1 MSGLDQAAGP
11 RRPAPVAPWSSR
23 PAPAVEALFP
33 HRADSLGHVIESG
46 RPRLRRR
53 YGRWRLVRLSPVILT
68 VVIAS
73 LAYATPPE
81 MAFSRLL
88 PAAPALAAAMWPV
101 LPTVLLGTVCLL
113 LMIGLS
119 LVFPDLGTWWTAAG
133 IIAVT
138 VAAAYGSHV
147 RLQRERTLFQ
157 VRLVAEAAQQVVL
170 SPMPRRFGN
179 VEIESLYLAAAA
191 EARIGGDFYEVVDTP
206 YGVRLLIGDV
216 RGKGLPA
223 VGAAAAIVNAFRE
236 AAYGEADMVDIARR
250 LDASSARYNAAFPP
264 DGPMERFATAL
275 LVEIRPE
282 GGRIDIL
289 NCGHPPPLLLHR
301 GELRAL
307 ESPTPSPLLSLA
319 ELIGD
324 HYEVDTFTCAPGDT
338 LLLYTDGIAEAR
350 ARDGEF
356 FPLSAWMRR
365 QPPTPPGEL
374 LAALHR
380 DLVRY
385 SRGRLEDDVAALA
398 VRLSPP

>member
-1 MSGLDQAAGP
+1 M
-11 RRPAPVAPWSSR
+11 
-23 PAPAVEALFP
+23 
-33 HRADSLGHVIESG
+33 IESG
-46 RPRLRRR
+46 RLRLPRRS
-53 YGRWRLVRLSPVILT
+53 GRGWFVRLSPVILT

-88 PAAPALAAAMWPV
+88 PAAPALAASMWPV

-119 LVFPDLGTWWTAAG
+119 LVFPDLGTWWTCAG
-133 IIAVT
+133 IVGVT

-157 VRLVAEAAQQVVL
+157 VRLVADAAQQVVL
-170 SPMPRRFGN
+170 SPMPRRFAN

-206 YGVRLLIGDV
+206 FGVRMLIGDV

-236 AAYGEADMVDIARR
+236 AAYGEPDMVDIARR
-250 LDASSARYNAAFPP
+250 LDASSSRYNAAFPP
-264 DGPMERFATAL
+264 DGSMERFATAL
-275 LVEIRPE
+275 LVQVPHE
-282 GGRIDIL
+282 GSRIDIL
-289 NCGHPPPLLLHR
+289 NCGHPPPLLLNR
-301 GELRAL
+301 ARLRAL
-307 ESPTPSPLLSLA
+307 ESAAPSPLLSLA

-324 HYEVDTFTCAPGDT
+324 HYSVDTFDFTPGDL
-338 LLLYTDGIAEAR
+338 LLLYTDGVAETR

-356 FPLSAWMRR
+356 FPLAAWMRR

-374 LAALHR
+374 LTALHR
-380 DLVRY
+380 DLLRH
-385 SRGRLEDDVAALA
+385 SRGRLDDDIAALA
-398 VRLSPP
+398 VRLREPGPKPHAAGSDG

>member
-1 MSGLDQAAGP
+1 M
-11 RRPAPVAPWSSR
+11 
-23 PAPAVEALFP
+23 
-33 HRADSLGHVIESG
+33 IESG
-46 RPRLRRR
+46 RPRLPRR
-53 YGRWRLVRLSPVILT
+53 YGRGSLVRLSPVILT
-68 VVIAS
+68 VVIAG

-101 LPTVLLGTVCLL
+101 LPTVLLGTVCLV

-138 VAAAYGSHV
+138 VAAAYGSHL

-157 VRLVAEAAQQVVL
+157 VRLVADAAQQVVL
-170 SPMPRRFGN
+170 SPLPRRLGD

-236 AAYGEADMVDIARR
+236 AAYDEAGLVDVARR
-250 LDASSARYNAAFPP
+250 LDASSTRYNAAFPP

-275 LVEIRPE
+275 LAEIPHR

-289 NCGHPPPLLLHR
+289 NCGHPPPLLLNGH
-301 GELRAL
+301 GLRVL
-307 ESPTPSPLLSLA
+307 ESATPSPLLSLA
-319 ELIGD
+319 ELLGGQY
-324 HYEVDTFTCAPGDT
+324 HVDTFGLEPGDL
-338 LLLYTDGIAEAR
+338 LLLYTDGIAETR
-350 ARDGEF
+350 SRDGEF
-356 FPLSAWMRR
+356 FPLASWMGG
-365 QPPTPPGEL
+365 QPPTPPRAL
-374 LAALHR
+374 LTALHR
-380 DLVRY
+380 DLLHH
-385 SRGRLEDDVAALA
+385 SRGRLDDDIAALA
-398 VRLSPP
+398 VRLGRPRRTPGPAQGGSAGG

>member
-1 MSGLDQAAGP
+1 M
-11 RRPAPVAPWSSR
+11 
-23 PAPAVEALFP
+23 
-33 HRADSLGHVIESG
+33 IESG

-53 YGRWRLVRLSPVILT
+53 PGPGRLVRLSPVILT

-101 LPTVLLGTVCLL
+101 LPTVLLGTVCLF
-113 LMIGLS
+113 LMIGLG

-157 VRLVAEAAQQVVL
+157 VRLVADAAQQVVL
-170 SPMPRRFGN
+170 SPMPHRVRN
-179 VEIESLYLAAAA
+179 IEIESLYLAAAA
-191 EARIGGDFYEVVDTP
+191 EASIGGDFYEVVDTP

-236 AAYGEADMVDIARR
+236 AAYGEADLVDIARR
-250 LDASSARYNAAFPP
+250 LDTSSTRYNAAFPP

-275 LVEIRPE
+275 LAEIPRE
-282 GGRIDIL
+282 GRRIDIL
-289 NCGHPPPLLLHR
+289 NCGHPPPLLLTR
-301 GELRAL
+301 RKLRVL
-307 ESPTPSPLLSLA
+307 EAVTPSPLLSLA
-319 ELIGD
+319 GLIGD
-324 HYEVDTFTCAPGDT
+324 HYSVDTFDFGPGDL

-356 FPLSAWMRR
+356 FPLAAWMRG
-365 QPPTPPGEL
+365 QPPTPPREL
-374 LAALHR
+374 LTALHR
-380 DLVRY
+380 DLLRY
-385 SRGRLEDDVAALA
+385 SRGRLDDDIAALA
-398 VRLSPP
+398 VRLGEP

>member
-1 MSGLDQAAGP
+1 M
-11 RRPAPVAPWSSR
+11 
-23 PAPAVEALFP
+23 
-33 HRADSLGHVIESG
+33 IESG
-46 RPRLRRR
+46 RPRLHRRS
-53 YGRWRLVRLSPVILT
+53 GPGRLVRLSPVILT

-73 LAYATPPE
+73 LAYTTPPE

-138 VAAAYGSHV
+138 VAAAYGSHL

-157 VRLVAEAAQQVVL
+157 VRLVADAAQQVVL
-170 SPMPRRFGN
+170 SPLPRRIGCI
-179 VEIESLYLAAAA
+179 EIESLYLAAAA

-236 AAYGEADMVDIARR
+236 AAYGETDMVDVARR
-250 LDASSARYNAAFPP
+250 LDASSTRYNSAFPP
-264 DGPMERFATAL
+264 EGPMERFATAL
-275 LVEIRPE
+275 LVEIPHA
-282 GGRIDIL
+282 GSRIDIL
-289 NCGHPPPLLLHR
+289 NCGHPPPLLLHH
-301 GELRAL
+301 GKLRVL
-307 ESPTPSPLLSLA
+307 ESTDPSPLLSLA

-324 HYEVDTFTCAPGDT
+324 QYTVDTFDFAPNDL
-338 LLLYTDGIAEAR
+338 LLLYTDGIAETR

-356 FPLSAWMRR
+356 FPLAAWMRR
-365 QPPTPPGEL
+365 QPPTAPREL
-374 LAALHR
+374 LSALHH
-380 DLVRY
+380 DLLRY
-385 SRGRLEDDVAALA
+385 SRGRLDDDIAALA
-398 VRLSPP
+398 VRLCEP

>member
-1 MSGLDQAAGP
+1 M
-11 RRPAPVAPWSSR
+11 
-23 PAPAVEALFP
+23 
-33 HRADSLGHVIESG
+33 IESG
-46 RPRLRRR
+46 RPRQHRRH
-53 YGRWRLVRLSPVILT
+53 GRGWLVRLSPVVLT

-138 VAAAYGSHV
+138 VAAAYGSHL

-170 SPMPRRFGN
+170 SPLPRLLGD

-236 AAYGEADMVDIARR
+236 AAYDEADMIDVARR
-250 LDASSARYNAAFPP
+250 LDASSTRYNAAFPP

-275 LVEIRPE
+275 LAQIPHG

-289 NCGHPPPLLLHR
+289 NCGHPPPLLLNR
-301 GELRAL
+301 DGLRVL
-307 ESPTPSPLLSLA
+307 ESGTPSPLLSLA
-319 ELIGD
+319 ELIGG
-324 HYEVDTFTCAPGDT
+324 HYSVDGFDFAPGDL
-338 LLLYTDGIAEAR
+338 LLLYTDGIAETR

-356 FPLSAWMRR
+356 FPLTAWMSR
-365 QPPTPPGEL
+365 QPPTPPRDL
-374 LAALHR
+374 LTALHR
-380 DLVRY
+380 DLLRH
-385 SRGRLEDDVAALA
+385 SRGSLDDDIAALA
-398 VRLSPP
+398 VRLRDP

>member
-1 MSGLDQAAGP
+1 M
-11 RRPAPVAPWSSR
+11 
-23 PAPAVEALFP
+23 
-33 HRADSLGHVIESG
+33 IESG

-53 YGRWRLVRLSPVILT
+53 PGPGRLVRLSPVILT

-73 LAYATPPE
+73 LAYTTPPE

-157 VRLVAEAAQQVVL
+157 VRLVADAAQQVVL
-170 SPMPRRFGN
+170 SPPPRRIGGI
-179 VEIESLYLAAAA
+179 EIESLYLAAAA

-236 AAYGEADMVDIARR
+236 AAYGETDMVNVARR
-250 LDASSARYNAAFPP
+250 LDASSTRYNAAFPP
-264 DGPMERFATAL
+264 EGPMERFATAL
-275 LVEIRPE
+275 LVEIPHE
-282 GGRIDIL
+282 GRRINIL
-289 NCGHPPPLLLHR
+289 NCGHPPPLLLNR
-301 GELRAL
+301 GKLRVL
-307 ESPTPSPLLSLA
+307 EPATPSPLLSLA

-324 HYEVDTFTCAPGDT
+324 QYTVDTFDFAPNDL

-356 FPLSAWMRR
+356 FPLAAWMRR
-365 QPPTPPGEL
+365 QPPTPPREL
-374 LAALHR
+374 LTALHR
-380 DLVRY
+380 DLLRY
-385 SRGRLEDDVAALA
+385 SRGRLDDDIAALA
-398 VRLSPP
+398 VRLYEP

>member
-1 MSGLDQAAGP
+1 M
-11 RRPAPVAPWSSR
+11 
-23 PAPAVEALFP
+23 
-33 HRADSLGHVIESG
+33 
-46 RPRLRRR
+46 
-53 YGRWRLVRLSPVILT
+53 RLSPVLLT

-73 LAYATPPE
+73 LAYSTPPD

-101 LPTVLLGTVCLL
+101 LPTVLLGTACLI

-119 LVFPDLGTWWTAAG
+119 LVFPDLGTWWTCAG

-147 RLQRERTLFQ
+147 RLKRERTLFQ
-157 VRLVAEAAQQVVL
+157 VRLVADAAQQVVL
-170 SPMPRRFGN
+170 GPMPRRFGA

-236 AAYGEADMVDIARR
+236 AAYDEPGLVDVARR
-250 LDASSARYNAAFPP
+250 LDAGSTRYNAAFSPE
-264 DGPMERFATAL
+264 GTMERFATAL
-275 LVEIRPE
+275 LVEMPRE
-282 GGRIDIL
+282 GGGRIGIL
-289 NCGHPPPLLLHR
+289 NCGHPPPLLVHR
-301 GELRAL
+301 KTVRVL
-307 ESPTPSPLLSLA
+307 ESDIPSPLLSLA

-324 HYEVDTFTCAPGDT
+324 HYSVDTFDCAPGDL

-356 FPLSAWMRR
+356 FPLASWMGR
-365 QPPTPPGEL
+365 QPSTPPREL

-380 DLVRY
+380 DLLRY
-385 SRGRLEDDVAALA
+385 TRGRLDDDVAALA
-398 VRLSPP
+398 VRLRET

>member
-1 MSGLDQAAGP
+1 M
-11 RRPAPVAPWSSR
+11 
-23 PAPAVEALFP
+23 
-33 HRADSLGHVIESG
+33 IESE
-46 RPRLRRR
+46 RPRFRRR
-53 YGRWRLVRLSPVILT
+53 RGRGSLVRLSPVILT

-101 LPTVLLGTVCLL
+101 LPTVLLGTVCLF

-119 LVFPDLGTWWTAAG
+119 IVFPGLGTWWTAAG

-157 VRLVAEAAQQVVL
+157 VRLVADAAQQVVL
-170 SPMPRRFGN
+170 SPMPRRFGS

-191 EARIGGDFYEVVDTP
+191 EARIGGDFYEVVDTR

-223 VGAAAAIVNAFRE
+223 VGAAAAIVNSFRE
-236 AAYGEADMVDIARR
+236 AAYGEADMVSVARR
-250 LDASSARYNAAFPP
+250 LDASSVRYNAAFPP
-264 DGPMERFATAL
+264 EGPMERFATAL
-275 LVEIRPE
+275 LVEIPHD
-282 GGRIDIL
+282 GGRIEIL
-289 NCGHPPPLLLHR
+289 NCGHPPPLLRNR
-301 GELRAL
+301 GEIRAL
-307 ESPTPSPLLSLA
+307 EPTTPSPLLNLA

-324 HYEVDTFTCAPGDT
+324 HYTIDTFDFAPGDL

-350 ARDGEF
+350 ARDGGF
-356 FPLSAWMRR
+356 FPLASWMRR
-365 QPPTPPGEL
+365 QPPTPPHEL

-380 DLVRY
+380 DLLHY
-385 SRGRLEDDVAALA
+385 SRGRLDDDIAALA
-398 VRLSPP
+398 VRLREPSE

>member
-1 MSGLDQAAGP
+1 M
-11 RRPAPVAPWSSR
+11 
-23 PAPAVEALFP
+23 
-33 HRADSLGHVIESG
+33 
-46 RPRLRRR
+46 
-53 YGRWRLVRLSPVILT
+53 RLSPVILT
-68 VVIAS
+68 IVIAS

-101 LPTVLLGTVCLL
+101 LPTVLLGTVCLF

-138 VAAAYGSHV
+138 VAAAYGSHL

-157 VRLVAEAAQQVVL
+157 VRLVADAAQQVVM
-170 SPMPRRFGN
+170 SPMPRRFRN

-191 EARIGGDFYEVVDTP
+191 EARIGGDFYEAADTP
-206 YGVRLLIGDV
+206 YGLRLLIGDV

-236 AAYGEADMVDIARR
+236 AAYSETDMVDVARR
-250 LDASSARYNAAFPP
+250 LDASSTRYNAAFPP
-264 DGPMERFATAL
+264 EGPMERFATAL
-275 LVEIRPE
+275 LVEIPRE
-282 GGRIDIL
+282 GGRIHLL
-289 NCGHPPPLLLHR
+289 NCGHPPPLLLNR
-301 GELRAL
+301 GTLRVL
-307 ESPTPSPLLSLA
+307 EPAVPSPLLSLA

-324 HYEVDTFTCAPGDT
+324 HYNVETYDFAPGDL

-350 ARDGEF
+350 AHDGEF
-356 FPLSAWMRR
+356 FPLATWMSR
-365 QPPTPPGEL
+365 QAPAQPREL

-380 DLVRY
+380 DLLRY
-385 SRGRLEDDVAALA
+385 SKGRLDDDIAALA
-398 VRLSPP
+398 VRLREHEATEPG

>member
-1 MSGLDQAAGP
+1 M
-11 RRPAPVAPWSSR
+11 
-23 PAPAVEALFP
+23 
-33 HRADSLGHVIESG
+33 IETG
-46 RPRLRRR
+46 RPRLARR

-157 VRLVAEAAQQVVL
+157 VRLVADAAQQVVL

-191 EARIGGDFYEVVDTP
+191 EARIGGDFYEVVDTT

-236 AAYGEADMVDIARR
+236 AAYDESAIVNVARR
-250 LDASSARYNAAFPP
+250 LDASSTRYNAAYPP

-275 LVEIRPE
+275 LVEIPHG

-289 NCGHPPPLLLHR
+289 NCGHPPPLLLNR
-301 GELRAL
+301 GELRVL
-307 ESPTPSPLLSLA
+307 ESDTPSPLLSLA

-324 HYEVDTFTCAPGDT
+324 HYNVDTYDFTPGD
-338 LLLYTDGIAEAR
+338 LLLVYTDGITEAR
-350 ARDGEF
+350 ARNGEF
-356 FPLSAWMRR
+356 FPLAAWMRR
-365 QPPTPPGEL
+365 QPPTPPREL
-374 LAALHR
+374 LTALHR
-380 DLVRY
+380 DLLRY
-385 SRGRLEDDVAALA
+385 SRGRLDDDIAALA
-398 VRLSPP
+398 VRLREP

>member
-1 MSGLDQAAGP
+1 M
-11 RRPAPVAPWSSR
+11 
-23 PAPAVEALFP
+23 
-33 HRADSLGHVIESG
+33 IESG
-46 RPRLRRR
+46 RSRLRRR
-53 YGRWRLVRLSPVILT
+53 RGQGRLVRLSPVFLT

-73 LAYATPPE
+73 LAYTTPPD

-119 LVFPDLGTWWTAAG
+119 LVFPDLGTWWTASG

-157 VRLVAEAAQQVVL
+157 VRLVADAAQQVVL
-170 SPMPRRFGN
+170 SPMPRRFGAI
-179 VEIESLYLAAAA
+179 EIEALYLAAAA

-206 YGVRLLIGDV
+206 FGVRLLIGDV

-236 AAYGEADMVDIARR
+236 AAYGEGDLVDVARR
-250 LDASSARYNAAFPP
+250 LDASSTRYNAAFPP
-264 DGPMERFATAL
+264 EGPMERFATAL
-275 LVEIRPE
+275 LVQIPHG

-289 NCGHPPPLLLHR
+289 NCGHPPPLVLNR
-301 GELRAL
+301 GRVRILDAAI
-307 ESPTPSPLLSLA
+307 PSPLLSLA

-324 HYEVDTFTCAPGDT
+324 HYTVDSFGFAPDDV

-356 FPLSAWMRR
+356 FPLTTWMRR
-365 QPPTPPGEL
+365 QPAAPPRDL
-374 LAALHR
+374 LKALHR
-380 DLVRY
+380 DLLRY
-385 SRGRLEDDVAALA
+385 SRGRLDDDIAALA
-398 VRLSPP
+398 VRWGPT

>member
-1 MSGLDQAAGP
+1 MIQ
-11 RRPAPVAPWSSR
+11 
-23 PAPAVEALFP
+23 
-33 HRADSLGHVIESG
+33 SG
-46 RPRLRRR
+46 RPRPRRR
-53 YGRWRLVRLSPVILT
+53 YGRGRLVRLSPVILT

-157 VRLVAEAAQQVVL
+157 VRAVADAAQQVVL
-170 SPMPRRFGN
+170 SPMPRRFGD

-236 AAYGEADMVDIARR
+236 AAYGETDMMEVARR
-250 LDASSARYNAAFPP
+250 LDASSTRYNAAFPP

-275 LVEIRPE
+275 LAEIPHE
-282 GGRIDIL
+282 GRRIHIL
-289 NCGHPPPLLLHR
+289 NCGHPPPLLLNR
-301 GELRAL
+301 GNLRFL
-307 ESPTPSPLLSLA
+307 EPATPSPLLSLA

-324 HYEVDTFTCAPGDT
+324 HYNVDTFDFGPGDL

-356 FPLSAWMRR
+356 FPLAAWMRQ
-365 QPPTPPGEL
+365 QPPTPPREL
-374 LAALHR
+374 LTALHR
-380 DLVRY
+380 DLLHY
-385 SRGRLEDDVAALA
+385 SRGRLDDDIAALA
-398 VRLSPP
+398 VRLREPRGTESR

>member
-1 MSGLDQAAGP
+1 M
-11 RRPAPVAPWSSR
+11 
-23 PAPAVEALFP
+23 
-33 HRADSLGHVIESG
+33 
-46 RPRLRRR
+46 
-53 YGRWRLVRLSPVILT
+53 RLSPVVLT
-68 VVIAS
+68 VVIAG

-81 MAFSRLL
+81 LAFSRLL

-101 LPTVLLGTVCLL
+101 LPTVLLGTACLF

-119 LVFPDLGTWWTAAG
+119 VVFPGLGTWWTAGG

-157 VRLVAEAAQQVVL
+157 VRLVADAAQQVVL

-191 EARIGGDFYEVVDTP
+191 EARIGGDFYEVADTR

-223 VGAAAAIVNAFRE
+223 VGAAAAIVNSFRE
-236 AAYGEADMVDIARR
+236 AAYGEADLVSVARR

-264 DGPMERFATAL
+264 EGPMERFATAL
-275 LVEIRPE
+275 LVEIPHR
-282 GGRIDIL
+282 GGRLAIL
-289 NCGHPPPLLLHR
+289 NCGHPPPLLLN
-301 GELRAL
+301 GGGVRAL
-307 ESPTPSPLLSLA
+307 DPTAPSPLLNLA

-324 HYEVDTFTCAPGDT
+324 QYHIDTFDLVPGDL
-338 LLLYTDGIAEAR
+338 LLLYTDGVTEAR
-350 ARDGEF
+350 ARDGGF
-356 FPLSAWMRR
+356 FPLAAWMRR
-365 QPPTPPGEL
+365 QRPAPPHEL

-380 DLVRY
+380 DLLRY
-385 SRGRLEDDVAALA
+385 SRGRLADDIAALA
-398 VRLSPP
+398 VRVREPSEQQPRPSPKSPPPHST

>member
-1 MSGLDQAAGP
+1 M
-11 RRPAPVAPWSSR
+11 
-23 PAPAVEALFP
+23 
-33 HRADSLGHVIESG
+33 
-46 RPRLRRR
+46 
-53 YGRWRLVRLSPVILT
+53 RLSPVFLT

-73 LAYATPPE
+73 LAYTTPPE

-119 LVFPDLGTWWTAAG
+119 LVFPDLGTWWTASG

-157 VRLVAEAAQQVVL
+157 VRLVADAAQQVVL
-170 SPMPRRFGN
+170 SPMPRRIGGI
-179 VEIESLYLAAAA
+179 EIESLYLAAAA
-191 EARIGGDFYEVVDTP
+191 EARIGGDFYEAVDTP
-206 YGVRLLIGDV
+206 FGVRLLIGDV

-236 AAYGEADMVDIARR
+236 AAYGEADLVDIARR
-250 LDASSARYNAAFPP
+250 LDASSTRYNASFPP
-264 DGPMERFATAL
+264 EGPMERFATAL
-275 LVEIRPE
+275 LVEIPH
-282 GGRIDIL
+282 GAAHIDVL
-289 NCGHPPPLLLHR
+289 NCGHPPPLILNR
-301 GELRAL
+301 GKLRVLDSAA
-307 ESPTPSPLLSLA
+307 PSPLLSLA

-324 HYEVDTFTCAPGDT
+324 DYTVDTFGFAPGDV

-356 FPLSAWMRR
+356 FPLTEWMRR
-365 QPPTPPGEL
+365 QPPAPPRDL
-374 LAALHR
+374 LTALHR
-380 DLVRY
+380 DLLRY
-385 SRGRLEDDVAALA
+385 SRGRLDDDIAALA
-398 VRLSPP
+398 VRLSES